1 MDLTERQ
8 KEILLAIIHEFM
20 EEPEEVGSL
29 SLVEKYNLGVSS
41 ATIRNEMVK
50 LMRLGLLEK
59 SHVSSGRLPTDQ
71 AIRFYVSE
79 VLRDGKLNPLIS
91 VEIRQGI
98 FRDRFSKDTVI
109 NSILEI
115 VSKEAESLVFIILDE
130 EVRYYGMSNILKYDE
145 FKDVD
150 KIATIF
156 DILEDK
162 SFLLNLVE
170 KYSSSGVSLLIGS
183 ELGVENMSECALA
196 FTKIPFWDTEKA
208 YVGIIGS
215 KRMDYSKI
223 IPILDEVRNS
233 LVSSMAGWN

>member
-145 FKDVD
+145 FKDVN

-162 SFLLNLVE
+162 SFLLNLAE